1 MFGKWQFHSSW
12 TFLRRGQKLPVFNPI
27 PTIHSFSVRYLL
39 YRRYNI
45 FDSQVVI
52 QKAWVVLFRFTG
64 LRIQRKTKIV
74 NYVLKASFS
83 RAKEQVTELSITKAI
98 SFIKDS
104 STAIN
109 TMDGVSLTTMKDN
122 GLQEKSAVM
131 ASIKATMQSGTQNP
145 TLHMKGTGK
154 TIDSMGLEPK
164 TLPSPNLNCL
174 CLPVTQAIEHMKS
187 MSSTSE
193 SGLMG

>member
-1 MFGKWQFHSSW
+1 M
-12 TFLRRGQKLPVFNPI
+12 
-27 PTIHSFSVRYLL
+27 
-39 YRRYNI
+39 
-45 FDSQVVI
+45 
-52 QKAWVVLFRFTG
+52 VLFRFTG

-131 ASIKATMQSGTQNP
+131 ASIKATTQSGTPNP
-145 TLHMKGTGK
+145 TSHMKGTGK

-164 TLPSPNLNCL
+164 TLPSPNLNRL